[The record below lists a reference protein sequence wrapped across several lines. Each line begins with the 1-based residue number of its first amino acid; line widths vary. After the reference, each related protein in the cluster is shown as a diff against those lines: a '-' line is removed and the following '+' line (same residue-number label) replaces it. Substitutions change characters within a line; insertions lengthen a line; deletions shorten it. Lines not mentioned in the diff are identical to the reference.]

1 MNSQHDDAVRSRI
14 AEIRAAAGVPHA
26 QVSMEVMYFLPRRF
40 IEAYGHMFTR
50 AVKSD
55 AGESSR
61 HDAQIDGARV
71 GKTAV
76 RKTGAGPTIQ
86 GGGKRYKKSF
96 VVKDEVA
103 LDAKHM
109 IDKRLRQIAR
119 EIETLLAG
127 GDSMGDGRGGR
138 AEPTRCGSCGII
150 TKPEWR
156 YCPRDGFDLGMMRA
170 ETAETADTDRVDEG

>member
-1 MNSQHDDAVRSRI
+1 
-14 AEIRAAAGVPHA
+14 
-26 QVSMEVMYFLPRRF
+26 MEVMYFLPQRF
-40 IEAYGHMFTR
+40 IRAYGEMFTR

-61 HDAQIDGARV
+61 HDAQIDGAKV

-76 RKTGAGPTIQ
+76 RKTGAGPTVQ

-96 VVKDEVA
+96 VVMDEKA
-103 LDAKHM
+103 LDAKQT

-119 EIETLLAG
+119 EIEMMLSG
-127 GDSMGDGRGGR
+127 GSDGVGGV
-138 AEPTRCGSCGII
+138 EPTRCGSCGII

-156 YCPRDGFDLGMMRA
+156 YCPRDGTDLSV
-170 ETAETADTDRVDEG
+170 TATD